1 MLTRRMAEDLSRQ
14 IELLT
19 AQLEEQRLQIASLS
33 QEREDSESVPNRT
46 VEQLAAQLEQQRLQI
61 TLLTQAQNRS
71 DQLETG
77 SSRIARRIPRLRFDK
92 MIDFILMPYKGYKK
106 VLCVVNDKLAT
117 MVTTVE
123 GTDTV

>member
-71 DQLETG
+71 DQLERKRANKL
-77 SSRIARRIPRLRFDK
+77 SARSVADLK
-92 MIDFILMPYKGYKK
+92 E
-106 VLCVVNDKLAT
+106 VLTK
-117 MVTTVE
+117 
-123 GTDTV
+123 

>member
-1 MLTRRMAEDLSRQ
+1 MAKDLSRQ

-33 QEREDSESVPNRT
+33 QEREDSEIVPNRT

-77 SSRIARRIPRLRFDK
+77 SSRIAVMPSRALCFGASRVPDSIKLL
-92 MIDFILMPYKGYKK
+92 ILF
-106 VLCVVNDKLAT
+106 
-117 MVTTVE
+117 
-123 GTDTV
+123 